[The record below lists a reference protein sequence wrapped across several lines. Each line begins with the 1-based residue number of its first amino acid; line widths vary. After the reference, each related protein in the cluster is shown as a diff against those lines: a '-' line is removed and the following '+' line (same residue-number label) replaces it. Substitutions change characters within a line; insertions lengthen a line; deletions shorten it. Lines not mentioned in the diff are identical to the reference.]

1 MSSTRTRDILTTG
14 EVAKI
19 CNVAPRT
26 VSKWFDNGSLKGYRI
41 PGSKD
46 RRIPMT
52 QLVRFMKQHEI
63 PLDGLQSGSTRVLFI
78 DAASETLDVLAKV
91 LTEQAHYAVEITH
104 GGFSAGVTAEKFRP
118 HVILVDMHLDSIKGE
133 DVVKMVRNSNELQ
146 MSKVVAI
153 SGKLTDGQGQH
164 LLQQG
169 FDGYLR
175 KPFHA
180 KSVIDAIEQ
189 ATNVFG

>member
-52 QLVRFMKQHEI
+52 QLVRFMKEHGI
-63 PLDGLQSGSTRVLFI
+63 PLDALQSGATRVLFV
-78 DAASETLDVLAKV
+78 DSPSETLDVLAKV
-91 LTEQAHYAVEITH
+91 LSEQAHYAVELTH
-104 GGFSAGVTAEKFRP
+104 GGFAAGVAAEKFRP
-118 HVILVDMHLDSIKGE
+118 HVIFVDLHLDSIKGQ
-133 DVVKMVRNSNELQ
+133 DVVRMVRASDDLQ
-146 MSKVVAI
+146 MCKVVGVSAR
-153 SGKLTDGQGQH
+153 LTDGQAHQ
-164 LLQQG
+164 LTSEG
-169 FDGYLR
+169 FDGHLR
-175 KPFHA
+175 KPYHA
-180 KSVIDAIEQ
+180 KAVIEQ
-189 ATNVFG
+189 VEKVNALVY